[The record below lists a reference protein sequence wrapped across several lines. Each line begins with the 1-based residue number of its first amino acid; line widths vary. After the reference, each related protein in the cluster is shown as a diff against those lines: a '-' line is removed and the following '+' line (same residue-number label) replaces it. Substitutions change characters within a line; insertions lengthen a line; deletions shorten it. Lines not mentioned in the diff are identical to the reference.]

1 MRHNA
6 VFPAHRGD
14 SAIKHGIAAVT
25 LIAVD
30 LQIQS
35 AFCDLCRIRIHRGIQ
50 NDESTRA
57 VSLEKI
63 LPQGF
68 KNQLLKLKK
77 CTAVAVKFGKGHIMF
92 RKVMSYDLR
101 CILREMYAHHG
112 ESISVRQNLFLK
124 DLRLHIAFFKE
135 FVFWRLEST
144 EQHQQSCKKC
154 QKQNCHGKGVKK
166 QLAAH
171 GLLRNFQM

>member
-14 SAIKHGIAAVT
+14 SAIKHGVSAVT

-35 AFCDLCRIRIHRGIQ
+35 AFCDLCGIGVHRSIE
-50 NDESTRA
+50 NDKRTRA
-57 VSLEKI
+57 VCLEKI

-77 CTAVAVKFGKGHIMF
+77 RTAVAVKFGKGHIMF
-92 RKVMSYDLR
+92 RKVMSYNLR
-101 CILREMYAHHG
+101 RVFREMYAHHG
-112 ESISVRQNLFLK
+112 ESISVRQNLSLK
-124 DLRLHIAFFKE
+124 DLRLHIAFFKK
-135 FVFWRLEST
+135 FVFRCLEST
-144 EQHQQSCKKC
+144 EQYQQSCKKC

-171 GLLRNFQM
+171 GLLRHFQV